1 MVTPSPVGAPLRNRP
16 QQARSR
22 ARLESVMAAAD
33 RLLIR
38 EGADALTTTRVAAEA
53 GVSVGSLYHYL
64 PDRDAILHSLAL
76 GYLAGFEAQMELF
89 VQAAP
94 TLARDSLLDW
104 DDLVGTVIDA
114 YAESF
119 RSQAGYRALWFGRH
133 LSEQTRAADRAHNQT
148 MADGLHKIVLAMG
161 IADSERLPTMC
172 LAVQLTADALM
183 VEAFRDDP
191 AGNEAMLTECKR
203 IVRSYI
209 DSVGLEPTRS

>member
-1 MVTPSPVGAPLRNRP
+1 MSTPSPAGAPLRNRP

-22 ARLESVMAAAD
+22 ARLESVLAAAD

-94 TLARDSLLDW
+94 NLEW
-104 DDLVGTVIDA
+104 DGLVEAVIDA
-114 YAESF
+114 YADAF
-119 RSQAGYRALWFGRH
+119 RRQAGYRALWFGRH

-148 MADGLHKIVLAMG
+148 MAAGLRKTLLAMG
-161 IADSERLPTMC
+161 VADSDQLPTMC
-172 LAVQLTADALM
+172 LAAQLTADALM

-203 IVRSYI
+203 MVRSYI
-209 DSVGLEPTRS
+209 DSAGLKPARS